1 MSTLIQ
7 NLRNP
12 IDSLHIALLAR
23 KLNDPATAQVFVD
36 ECRDML
42 DKAPTEDIRA
52 EMSIKIASEMFSHT
66 KDEKVKG
73 AAAAT
78 LSMKRKDIC
87 SDSARIA
94 ACHAALSM
102 ITNPISG
109 PADSALCS
117 AALATII
124 KTRSYYIEDAFVP
137 EILRVSDNP
146 SLKVAF
152 DCAEKYA
159 TKYSEYGSYRNEA
172 FDNTIEVYSSHHCD
186 SPELLLALTAAKTS
200 RGDRLGDFGCKEISR
215 YYIDEIVSVTKDDT
229 TRIVAETVSRICNL
243 DTVDLICS
251 KGTVL
256 YPLFEMLAE
265 VIEQPRQSDNP
276 AEVLASAEN
285 SLAIRWDNANIP
297 NDIIKIEAA
306 RIFEEEIAKARKEY
320 STRESMKEVKDM
332 VEAVSGGNEAPDIE
346 EGNDYILI
354 DGVKLEK
361 R

>member
-1 MSTLIQ
+1 MSTLIE

-23 KLNDPATAQVFVD
+23 KLNDPATAHVFVD

-42 DKAPTEDIRA
+42 DKAPTEDIKA
-52 EMSIKIASEMFSHT
+52 EMSLKIANEMFSHT

-73 AAAAT
+73 VAAAAMN
-78 LSMKRKDIC
+78 MKGEDIC
-87 SDSARIA
+87 LNNARLA
-94 ACHAALSM
+94 ACNTALSM
-102 ITNPISG
+102 VTSPVSG

-117 AALATII
+117 AALATMKKARGSFIV
-124 KTRSYYIEDAFVP
+124 EAFVP
-137 EILRVSDNP
+137 EILKVSNNP
-146 SLKVAF
+146 SLKAAF
-152 DCAEKYA
+152 DCVEKYA
-159 TKYSEYGSYRNEA
+159 AKYSGDACYGYEA
-172 FDNTIEVYSSHHCD
+172 YDNTMEVCSSHHSD
-186 SPELLLALTAAKTS
+186 SPELLLALTAAKIS
-200 RGDRLGDFGCKEISR
+200 RGDRLGHFGCKEISR
-215 YYIDEIVSVTKDDT
+215 YYIDEIVSITRDDT

-243 DTVDLICS
+243 DTVDRIYF
-251 KGTVL
+251 KGSVF

-276 AEVLASAEN
+276 AEVLASAEK
-285 SLAIRWDNANIP
+285 SLYLKWDN
-297 NDIIKIEAA
+297 DKDSDDLIKNKAA
-306 RIFEEEIAKARKEY
+306 GIFEEEIAKAGNEY
-320 STRESMKEVKDM
+320 SARESVKDM